1 MVFSNQQGGNEDRKE
16 VKILLLSVCP
26 YTIRPQWTLG
36 EMSVGLL
43 KKKKKK
49 KKERVFQQSILCNKL
64 CQYSNIYE
72 IKATTILLF
81 LIIPHNSLIW
91 SSLSWMV
98 LLFLVA
104 YARDRRSQC
113 SCSLMFCV
121 SLEIVQTARCQSSI
135 FLCVLEASN
144 TAIWGSLP
152 WSLNSKKSTFQ
163 CRRCKR
169 HGFDPWVRNTPWSR
183 KWQPTPVL
191 AGKSC
196 GGGGD
201 AWWATLQGLAKS

>member
-1 MVFSNQQGGNEDRKE
+1 
-16 VKILLLSVCP
+16 
-26 YTIRPQWTLG
+26 
-36 EMSVGLL
+36 
-43 KKKKKK
+43 
-49 KKERVFQQSILCNKL
+49 
-64 CQYSNIYE
+64 
-72 IKATTILLF
+72 
-81 LIIPHNSLIW
+81 
-91 SSLSWMV
+91 MV

-121 SLEIVQTARCQSSI
+121 SPEIVQTARCQSSI
-135 FLCVLEASN
+135 FLCVHEASN

-169 HGFDPWVRNTPWSR
+169 HGFDPWVRKTPWSR

-196 GGGGD
+196 WGGGSLVGYSPRCCKELN
-201 AWWATLQGLAKS
+201 TTGQLILSFKRMVVSG

>member
-1 MVFSNQQGGNEDRKE
+1 
-16 VKILLLSVCP
+16 
-26 YTIRPQWTLG
+26 
-36 EMSVGLL
+36 
-43 KKKKKK
+43 
-49 KKERVFQQSILCNKL
+49 
-64 CQYSNIYE
+64 
-72 IKATTILLF
+72 
-81 LIIPHNSLIW
+81 
-91 SSLSWMV
+91 MV

-196 GGGGD
+196 GGGGKPGGLHSKVLQRVEHN
-201 AWWATLQGLAKS
+201 WATNTFIQKNGGFWIIRLHNWLPKGNVTKVQRLKHVILLEVDIRNFRVISSTVSCFWPTMGPSYIQVNIE